1 VKLSAGIVL
10 PVGYSLAT
18 RYKVSRISMSQ
29 SELELTYFQDGL
41 HGNHCYGCGA
51 WNDKGLRIKSFWDG
65 DESVCIYQPD
75 PHHAAMPP
83 DVMNGGTIAAIIDCH
98 GVCSAIADA
107 YRTEGREVGDG
118 QKIWYATASLTV
130 NYRKPTRIDGPVT
143 ARARLTEKTHKK
155 TAFAVDFYSHD
166 GVLTCDA
173 TVLSLRV
180 PDEWADPT
188 GLFQHL

>member
-1 VKLSAGIVL
+1 VKLSGGIVL

-18 RYKVSRISMSQ
+18 RYKVSRISMGQ